1 LRHCEE
7 RSDEAIPSL
16 AGDCFASLAMT
27 LFQGFALRTSL
38 SSKGPAACWMSGLLC
53 YTVDMPE
60 LPDLEV
66 IKEFLQ
72 DHIVGQEIA
81 EVEVVR
87 PIVAR
92 NLADGDFAPRLTGQ
106 RIEQVHRQGKF
117 LILAL
122 DSGDYLVINPML
134 AGRLHYA
141 PRRERRLR
149 KTFVVLHLADG
160 MDLRYTD
167 AKTMGK
173 VYLTDD
179 LAKVP
184 GFAELGPEA
193 LDPSLTLELFR
204 KRLRKYRGEIKGIL
218 TTQSFVAGIGNAYA
232 DEICWRAGVYPF
244 RKRPRLSEEEVA
256 RLYEAMHEVL
266 NEAIAILRER
276 VGADI
281 HAEIRDFLQV
291 HGRGGQSCPR
301 CGTAI
306 SEIKARQRLTNFC
319 RQCQPGS
326 LIRHS

>member
-1 LRHCEE
+1 MLV
-7 RSDEAIPSL
+7 
-16 AGDCFASLAMT
+16 G
-27 LFQGFALRTSL
+27 
-38 SSKGPAACWMSGLLC
+38 MSGLLC
-53 YTVDMPE
+53 YTLAMPE

-87 PIVAR
+87 PIVVR
-92 NLADGDFAPRLTGQ
+92 NLAGGDFALRLTGQ
-106 RIEQVHRQGKF
+106 RIERVHRRGKF

-160 MDLRYTD
+160 MDLRYAD
-167 AKTMGK
+167 ARTMGK

-179 LAKVP
+179 LAEVP
-184 GFAELGPEA
+184 GFADLGPEA
-193 LDPSLTLELFR
+193 LDPDLTLDIFKE
-204 KRLRKYRGEIKGIL
+204 RLRKYRGEIKGVL
-218 TTQSFVAGIGNAYA
+218 TRQSFVAGIGNAYA

-244 RKRPRLSEEEVA
+244 RKRPRLSDEEMA

-266 NEAIAILRER
+266 NEAIATLRER

-281 HAEIRDFLQV
+281 HVEIRDFLKV
-291 HGRGGQSCPR
+291 HGRGGQPCPR
-301 CGTAI
+301 CGTTI
-306 SEIKARQRLTNFC
+306 SEIRARQRLTNFC

-326 LIRHS
+326 LIGGGPLPPSPPLPTLDEGGKTGSCASS

>member
-1 LRHCEE
+1 ML
-7 RSDEAIPSL
+7 IGVP
-16 AGDCFASLAMT
+16 
-27 LFQGFALRTSL
+27 
-38 SSKGPAACWMSGLLC
+38 GLLC
-53 YTVDMPE
+53 YTLVMPE

-81 EVEVVR
+81 EAEVVR
-87 PIVAR
+87 PIVVR
-92 NLADGDFAPRLTGQ
+92 NLAGGDFAPRLTGQ
-106 RIEQVHRQGKF
+106 RIERVHRRGKF

-122 DSGDYLVINPML
+122 DSGHYLVISPML

-141 PRRERRLR
+141 PRGERRLR

-160 MDLRYTD
+160 MDLRYAD

-179 LAKVP
+179 LGEVP

-204 KRLRKYRGEIKGIL
+204 ERLRKYRGEIKGIL
-218 TTQSFVAGIGNAYA
+218 TRQSFVAGIGNAYA
-232 DEICWRAGVYPF
+232 DEICWQAGVYPF
-244 RKRPRLSEEEVA
+244 RKRPKLSDEEIA

-266 NEAIAILRER
+266 NEAVVALRKR
-276 VGADI
+276 VGANI
-281 HAEIRDFLQV
+281 HVEIRDFLKI
-291 HGRGGQSCPR
+291 HGRGGQPCPR
-301 CGTAI
+301 CGTTI
-306 SEIKARQRLTNFC
+306 SEIKARRRLTNFC

-326 LIRHS
+326 LIRGGV

>member
-1 LRHCEE
+1 MLVGM
-7 RSDEAIPSL
+7 P
-16 AGDCFASLAMT
+16 
-27 LFQGFALRTSL
+27 
-38 SSKGPAACWMSGLLC
+38 GLLC
-53 YTVDMPE
+53 YTLAMPE

-81 EVEVVR
+81 EAEVVR
-87 PIVAR
+87 PIVMR
-92 NLADGDFAPRLTGQ
+92 NLAGGDFATRLADQ
-106 RIEQVHRQGKF
+106 RIEQVSRRGKF

-122 DSGDYLVINPML
+122 DSGHYLVINPML

-149 KTFVVLHLADG
+149 KTFVILRLADG

-167 AKTMGK
+167 ARSMGK

-184 GFAELGPEA
+184 GFGDLGPEA
-193 LDPSLTLELFR
+193 LDPNLTLDVFR
-204 KRLRKYRGEIKGIL
+204 ERLRKYRGEIKGIL
-218 TTQSFVAGIGNAYA
+218 TRQSFVAGIGNAYA

-244 RKRPRLSEEEVA
+244 RKRPRLSDEEIA
-256 RLYEAMHEVL
+256 CLYEAMHEVL
-266 NEAIAILRER
+266 NEAVVTLRER

-281 HAEIRDFLQV
+281 HVEIRDFLKV
-291 HGRGGQSCPR
+291 HGRGGQPCPR

-319 RQCQPGS
+319 RRCQAGS
-326 LIRHS
+326 LIRGGPLPPSPPLPTLGEGG

>member
-1 LRHCEE
+1 
-7 RSDEAIPSL
+7 
-16 AGDCFASLAMT
+16 MT
-27 LFQGFALRTSL
+27 
-38 SSKGPAACWMSGLLC
+38 SKGPHAFGIAGLLC
-53 YTVDMPE
+53 YTVAMPE

-87 PIVAR
+87 PIVVR
-92 NLADGDFAPRLTGQ
+92 NLAGGDFTTRLTGQ
-106 RIEQVHRQGKF
+106 RVKQVSRRGKF

-122 DSGDYLVINPML
+122 DPGDYLVINPML

-141 PRRERRLR
+141 PRGERRLR
-149 KTFVVLHLADG
+149 KTFAVLHLADG

-167 AKTMGK
+167 TRTMGK

-184 GFAELGPEA
+184 GLAELGPEA
-193 LDPSLTLELFR
+193 LDPALTLDVFR
-204 KRLRKYRGEIKGIL
+204 ERLRRYRGEIKGIL
-218 TTQSFVAGIGNAYA
+218 TTQSFAAGIGNAYA

-244 RKRPRLSEEEVA
+244 RKRPKLSDEEIERLYQAMREVLSEAV
-256 RLYEAMHEVL
+256 VT
-266 NEAIAILRER
+266 LREQ

-281 HAEIRDFLQV
+281 HVEIRDFLKV
-291 HGRGGQSCPR
+291 HGRGGQPCPR
-301 CGTAI
+301 CGTTI

-326 LIRHS
+326 LITGGV

>member
-1 LRHCEE
+1 
-7 RSDEAIPSL
+7 
-16 AGDCFASLAMT
+16 
-27 LFQGFALRTSL
+27 
-38 SSKGPAACWMSGLLC
+38 
-53 YTVDMPE
+53 MPE
-60 LPDLEV
+60 LPDLEI

-87 PIVAR
+87 PIVVR
-92 NLADGDFAPRLTGQ
+92 NLAGGDFAFRLTGQ
-106 RIEQVHRQGKF
+106 GIEQVHRRGKL

-122 DSGDYLVINPML
+122 DSGDCLVINPML

-167 AKTMGK
+167 ARSMGR

-179 LAKVP
+179 LTKVP

-193 LDPSLTLELFR
+193 LDPDLTLELFR
-204 KRLRKYRGEIKGIL
+204 ERLRKYQGEIKGIL
-218 TTQSFVAGIGNAYA
+218 TRQSFVAGIGNAYA
-232 DEICWRAGVYPF
+232 DEICWQAGVYPF
-244 RKRPRLSEEEVA
+244 RKRSRLSDEEIE
-256 RLYEAMHEVL
+256 RLYEAMREVL
-266 NEAIAILRER
+266 NEAVVTLRER

-281 HAEIRDFLQV
+281 HVEIRDFLWV
-291 HGRGGQSCPR
+291 HGRGGQPCPR
-301 CGTAI
+301 CGTTI

-326 LIRHS
+326 LIRGGFSC

>member
-1 LRHCEE
+1 
-7 RSDEAIPSL
+7 
-16 AGDCFASLAMT
+16 
-27 LFQGFALRTSL
+27 
-38 SSKGPAACWMSGLLC
+38 
-53 YTVDMPE
+53 MPE

-87 PIVAR
+87 PIVVR
-92 NLADGDFAPRLTGQ
+92 NLAGGDFTTRLTGQ
-106 RIEQVHRQGKF
+106 RVKQVSRRGKF

-122 DSGDYLVINPML
+122 DPGDYLVINPML

-141 PRRERRLR
+141 PRGERRLR
-149 KTFVVLHLADG
+149 KTFAVLHLADG

-167 AKTMGK
+167 TRTMGK

-184 GFAELGPEA
+184 GLAELGPEA
-193 LDPSLTLELFR
+193 LDPALTLDVFR
-204 KRLRKYRGEIKGIL
+204 ERLRRYRGEIKGIL
-218 TTQSFVAGIGNAYA
+218 TTQSFAAGIGNAYA

-244 RKRPRLSEEEVA
+244 RKRPKLSDEEIERLYQAMREVLSEAV
-256 RLYEAMHEVL
+256 VT
-266 NEAIAILRER
+266 LREQ

-281 HAEIRDFLQV
+281 HVEIRDFLKV
-291 HGRGGQSCPR
+291 HGRGGQPCPR
-301 CGTAI
+301 CGTTI

-326 LIRHS
+326 LITGGV

>member
-1 LRHCEE
+1 
-7 RSDEAIPSL
+7 
-16 AGDCFASLAMT
+16 M
-27 LFQGFALRTSL
+27 
-38 SSKGPAACWMSGLLC
+38 C
-53 YTVDMPE
+53 YTLAMPE

-72 DHIVGQEIA
+72 DHVVGQEIA

-92 NLADGDFAPRLTGQ
+92 NLAGGDFATRLTGQ
-106 RIEQVHRQGKF
+106 GVKQVNRRGKF

-122 DSGDYLVINPML
+122 DSGDCLVINPML

-149 KTFVVLHLADG
+149 ETFVILHLADG

-167 AKTMGK
+167 ARTMGK

-193 LDPSLTLELFR
+193 LDPNLTLELFR
-204 KRLRKYRGEIKGIL
+204 ERLRQYRGEIKGIL
-218 TTQSFVAGIGNAYA
+218 TNQSFVAGIGDAYA
-232 DEICWRAGVYPF
+232 DEICWQVGVYPF
-244 RKRPRLSEEEVA
+244 GKRPKLSDEDIA
-256 RLYEAMHEVL
+256 RLYQAMHEVL
-266 NEAIAILRER
+266 SEALAILRER
-276 VGADI
+276 AGADI
-281 HAEIRDFLQV
+281 HVEIRDFLKV
-291 HGRGGQSCPR
+291 HGRGGQPCPR

-306 SEIKARQRLTNFC
+306 SEIKAQQRLTNFC

-326 LIRHS
+326 LIGGGPLPPIPPLPSLGEGGAGLPSPKVGGGAGGGGLC

>member
-1 LRHCEE
+1 
-7 RSDEAIPSL
+7 
-16 AGDCFASLAMT
+16 
-27 LFQGFALRTSL
+27 
-38 SSKGPAACWMSGLLC
+38 
-53 YTVDMPE
+53 MPE

-87 PIVAR
+87 PIVVR
-92 NLADGDFAPRLTGQ
+92 NLAGDDFATRLTGQ
-106 RIEQVHRQGKF
+106 RIKQVRRRGKF

-134 AGRLHYA
+134 AGRLYYA

-167 AKTMGK
+167 ARTMGK

-193 LDPSLTLELFR
+193 LDPNLTLELFR
-204 KRLRKYRGEIKGIL
+204 ERLRQYRGEIKGIL
-218 TTQSFVAGIGNAYA
+218 TRQSFVAGIGNAYA
-232 DEICWRAGVYPF
+232 DEICWQAGVYPF
-244 RKRPRLSEEEVA
+244 RKRPRLSDEEIE
-256 RLYEAMHEVL
+256 RIYEAMHEVL
-266 NEAIAILRER
+266 SGAIATLRER
-276 VGADI
+276 VGSDI
-281 HAEIRDFLQV
+281 HVEIRDFLKV
-291 HGRGGQSCPR
+291 HGKGGQPCPR
-301 CGTAI
+301 CGTTI
-306 SEIKARQRLTNFC
+306 SEIKAQQRLTNFC

-326 LIRHS
+326 LIRGGFSC